1 MSILKQNLYNG
12 CVAQLQGEGL
22 IALVKARSEFAKDS
36 PDPAKIVEALRAVN
50 DSENVLSV
58 LREYIAPTLVPRDAP
73 QPRAAAP
80 APPPAATPVVVTE
93 EPAPPDG
100 DSQPIVVN
108 EKNSSTFKKSKKART
123 SSPKTAAKKAA
134 KKAPTKKKKTDD

>member
-12 CVAQLQGEGL
+12 LVAQLQGEGL

-58 LREYIAPTLVPRDAP
+58 LRQYIAPTLV
-73 QPRAAAP
+73 
-80 APPPAATPVVVTE
+80 
-93 EPAPPDG
+93 PPDG